1 MTCSPVSNGPG
12 GPNGSD
18 SAHGARWLSPD
29 GVEPSRWEEA
39 GDQTTAAAALVL
51 ARKGIGLL
59 YQGDYQSAR
68 QLLAAMGRKLR
79 KVAGRSAH
87 GGTPRELSTVFRAE
101 RELVRQEHDV
111 LSRLAIPIGDGYRV
125 ALRRAPDVHLACE
138 EALGPPQA
146 GPARLPLRDL
156 LGMIGAHEWR
166 RRGVEVAA
174 LGARV
179 HPHFGVYAPIRGEY
193 VELVSQACEA
203 WPVAG
208 KRAVD
213 VGTGTG
219 VLAFVL
225 ARRGA
230 SVVATDLSP
239 RAVAC
244 ARENADA
251 LGLSGAVEV
260 RQADLFPGGQADLV
274 VCNPPW
280 IPSAAHTD
288 LDRAIYDPGG
298 RMLTALVVGLPGA
311 LRPGGE
317 AWIILSDLAER
328 LGLRAEGEVEAL
340 IGAAGLA
347 VTGGIEAV
355 PSHPKA
361 KDEEDPLHAA
371 RSKEV
376 TSLRRLVPA
385 PS

>member
-1 MTCSPVSNGPG
+1 
-12 GPNGSD
+12 
-18 SAHGARWLSPD
+18 
-29 GVEPSRWEEA
+29 VEPSRWEEA
-39 GDQTTAAAALVL
+39 GDQTTAAAALAQ

-68 QLLAAMGRKLR
+68 QLLAAMGRRLR
-79 KVAGRSAH
+79 KVAGRSAPD
-87 GGTPRELSTVFRAE
+87 GTSRELSAVFRAE

-125 ALRRAPDVHLACE
+125 GLRRAPDVHLACE

-166 RRGVEVAA
+166 RRGMEVAT

-298 RMLTALVVGLPGA
+298 RMLAALVAGLPGA
-311 LRPGGE
+311 VRPGGE
-317 AWIILSDLAER
+317 AWIVLSDLAER
-328 LGLRAEGEVEAL
+328 LGLRPAGHLTAL
-340 IGAAGLA
+340 AAKAGLA
-347 VTGGIEAV
+347 VGGVLETR
-355 PSHPKA
+355 PTHPRSR
-361 KDEEDPLHAA
+361 DQDDPLHAA
-371 RSKEV
+371 RSAEV
-376 TSLRRLVPA
+376 TRLWRLVRLVQR
-385 PS
+385 